1 MITIKNQS
9 YTEEQIIQCLVTCDF
24 VISKNALLEKEWSK
38 FYICDGRCWYTR
50 GDKYKKKCTDWMEYR
65 KKLVFLLLDNKYST
79 KEIGQ
84 KKKSCKK
91 KATQKLV
98 KEIIDLMEKKEYK
111 YNMILF
117 AH

>member
-38 FYICDGRCWYTR
+38 LYICDGRCWYTR
-50 GDKYKKKCTDWMEYR
+50 GDKYRKKRTDWMEYR

-84 KKKSCKK
+84 KKKSCEK

-98 KEIIDLMEKKEYK
+98 KEIIDLMERR
-111 YNMILF
+111 NLNI
-117 AH
+117 